1 MKGYV
6 DLEIA
11 GQWVQIWSTDATSG
25 TSDKPA
31 WLTITKD
38 SGVSTA
44 VKLNLAV
51 QTDDETQ
58 FTGSLVTS

>member
-25 TSDKPA
+25 TSDKPS
-31 WLTITKD
+31 WLSITKD
-38 SGVSTA
+38 PSVSA
-44 VKLNLAV
+44 AIKIQLSA
-51 QTDDETQ
+51 
-58 FTGSLVTS
+58 